1 MSKWEDYESVW
12 QNSQATGNDLLLL
25 LALVKFRTKGV
36 MHPTKETL
44 AGLMN
49 CNVDTVERS
58 LKRLKRLGEVT
69 WVRGSNRSKKANS
82 YLILLP
88 GLDKNTPAD
97 SPANSPKI
105 PPQTHE
111 KYPRNIAPL
120 NIKEI
125 VVKGKLKFSCVPGSP
140 FWDVVAQARPDLS
153 FVERKEGLQSFAA
166 SRDAWWIDNAHT
178 DEILLNKVLACF
190 PSTKGNDV

>member
-1 MSKWEDYESVW
+1 MSKWQDYESVW
-12 QNSQATGNDLLLL
+12 QNSEATGNDLLLL

-44 AGLMN
+44 AVLMN

-88 GLDKNTPAD
+88 GLDKDTPAD

-105 PPQTHE
+105 PPQTHG
-111 KYPRNIAPL
+111 KYPRNITPL

-125 VVKGKLKFSCVPGSP
+125 VVKGKLEFSSVPGSP
-140 FWDVVAQARPDLS
+140 FWNVVAKARPDLS
-153 FVERKEGLQSFAA
+153 FVERKEYLESFAV

-190 PSTKGNDV
+190 PSAEGGN

>member
-1 MSKWEDYESVW
+1 MSKWQDYEAVW
-12 QNSQATGNDLLLL
+12 GNSKATGNDLLLL
-25 LALVKFRTKGV
+25 LALVKFRTRGV

-44 AGLMN
+44 AVLMN

-88 GLDKNTPAD
+88 GLDENTPAN

-105 PPQTHE
+105 PPQTHG
-111 KYPRNIAPL
+111 KYPRNITPL

-125 VVKGKLKFSCVPGSP
+125 VVKEKSEINVFDSTSFGLLHLRSCDVSLLSP
-140 FWDVVAQARPDLS
+140 LRVQELLEEFANSYACSSAFTEKVRL
-153 FVERKEGLQSFAA
+153 ERWWMFLDKAAVREGQ
-166 SRDAWWIDNAHT
+166 
-178 DEILLNKVLACF
+178 
-190 PSTKGNDV
+190 

>member
-88 GLDKNTPAD
+88 GLDKDTPAD

-111 KYPRNIAPL
+111 IYPRNIAPL

-125 VVKGKLKFSCVPGSP
+125 VVKEKADIRVFDSSAFGVLHMRSCDVSLLPPLMVQELLQEFANSYACSSAFTEQVRLDRWWAFLGKAAV
-140 FWDVVAQARPDLS
+140 R
-153 FVERKEGLQSFAA
+153 EGQ
-166 SRDAWWIDNAHT
+166 
-178 DEILLNKVLACF
+178 
-190 PSTKGNDV
+190 

>member
-88 GLDKNTPAD
+88 GLDEDTPAD

-125 VVKGKLKFSCVPGSP
+125 VVKEKSEINVFDSSAFGVLHMRSCDVSLLPPLMVQELLQEFANSYACSSAFTEQVRLDRWWAFLGKAAVR
-140 FWDVVAQARPDLS
+140 DV
-153 FVERKEGLQSFAA
+153 E
-166 SRDAWWIDNAHT
+166 
-178 DEILLNKVLACF
+178 
-190 PSTKGNDV
+190 